1 MLIDPP
7 AVPVRP
13 LFDIQL
19 TRQPYTSIDLPCR
32 GVVLWLSGGTAKGTS
47 QGWVM
52 QTGSK
57 ARTVRQGDG
66 KRAYQVVETL
76 MAG

>member
-13 LFDIQL
+13 YFDIQL

-32 GVVLWLSGGTAKGTS
+32 GAVLLLSADAVDDN
-47 QGWVM
+47 Q
-52 QTGSK
+52 
-57 ARTVRQGDG
+57 
-66 KRAYQVVETL
+66 
-76 MAG
+76 

>member
-13 LFDIQL
+13 YFSIQL

-32 GVVLWLSGGTAKGTS
+32 GADLWRSVGAVDDN
-47 QGWVM
+47 QGN
-52 QTGSK
+52 
-57 ARTVRQGDG
+57 
-66 KRAYQVVETL
+66 E
-76 MAG
+76 